1 MAAALYV
8 CCGATNAPGDSSLMT
23 KHSFTMLTSHVQFG
37 KVVTSDGSYQRINER
52 NPYYQAALDAVKA
65 SISASKV

>member
-1 MAAALYV
+1 
-8 CCGATNAPGDSSLMT
+8 
-23 KHSFTMLTSHVQFG
+23 MLTSHVQFG